1 MKRLV
6 FVYALGL
13 TFGLAFQ
20 APAAEPARPV
30 VSILVDQQ
38 ASLLQSYT
46 GVVVARTETA
56 LGFPIIGT
64 VAARPAGTGDIVTKG
79 DVLAQLSTEDF
90 DADLRTAE
98 AGVTVARAQLRS
110 ATDARDRAKELSERG
125 VGSATRLEDSER
137 ALVSAQA
144 RLEQALASRAR
155 AADIRDLATLSA
167 PFDGVVT
174 ETLAEAGA
182 TLSAGQAILRLA
194 AIGEREIIIDV
205 SEDSAVVRA
214 IGDRF
219 TARLLA
225 NDGVTAAAVLARI
238 DPVAERATRTHRL
251 HLTLE
256 SAPPAFRLGALVK
269 VTPAGS
275 GHQDIFV
282 PLSALLD
289 PRAVWVVDR
298 SDDTIALRQ
307 VELGAT
313 SGGFAIVS
321 SGLTAGDEVVI
332 KGIHS
337 LKEGQVV
344 GPRETE

>member
-1 MKRLV
+1 MRPLALGL
-6 FVYALGL
+6 ALGL
-13 TFGLAFQ
+13 TFSLAFQ
-20 APAAEPARPV
+20 AQVAEPARPV
-30 VSILVDQQ
+30 VSIIVDQQ
-38 ASLLQSYT
+38 ANLLQSFT

-64 VAARPAGTGDIVTKG
+64 VAARPAGIGDIVKKG
-79 DVLAQLSTEDF
+79 DLLAQLSTEDF

-110 ATDARDRAKELSERG
+110 ATDARDRARELLARG
-125 VGSATRLEDSER
+125 AGSATRLEDSER

-155 AADIRDLATLSA
+155 AADIRDLATLTA

-214 IGDRF
+214 VGDRF

-225 NDGVTAAAVLARI
+225 DDELTAHAVLARI

-256 SAPPAFRLGALVK
+256 SAPPAFRLGSLVK
-269 VTPAGS
+269 VTPS
-275 GHQDIFV
+275 GGEHQDIVV
-282 PLSALLD
+282 PVSALLE
-289 PRAVWVVDR
+289 PPAVWVVDR
-298 SDDTIALRQ
+298 TDDTIALRQ
-307 VELGAT
+307 VELGVT
-313 SGGFAIVS
+313 SGDFAIVS